1 LILQPNTEPG
11 KKNKFMESFK
21 GISNVL
27 LYFVP
32 ALLVLFGMFAVMKRF
47 LDNQNAMTR
56 KFLERD
62 LQMKTIEDKNSRS
75 RESVPMKLQAL
86 ERLILFLE
94 RISPNSL
101 LVRVHRGGMAAS
113 QLQSEL
119 VATIR
124 AEFEHNLSQQIYV
137 SEQAWEEVKDA
148 KEEMIRIINN
158 AFSHVG
164 ANASGIQMSSQIFEQ
179 VLKMENVPTQ
189 KAVDFIKSEA
199 KKILG

>member
-1 LILQPNTEPG
+1 MDKLSDT
-11 KKNKFMESFK
+11 
-21 GISNVL
+21 L

-32 ALLVLFGMFAVMKRF
+32 AILVLFGMFTVMKRF
-47 LDNQNAMTR
+47 LDSQSSTIR

-62 LQMKTIEDKNSRS
+62 LQLKGVEDKNIRQRDSI
-75 RESVPMKLQAL
+75 PLKLQAF
-86 ERLILFLE
+86 ERVILFLE

-101 LVRVHRGGMAAS
+101 LVRVHRGGMSAS
-113 QLQSEL
+113 QLQSDL

-124 AEFEHNLSQQIYV
+124 AEFEHNLSQQIYL

-164 ANASGIQMSSQIFEQ
+164 ANATGIQMSSHIFEQ

>member
-1 LILQPNTEPG
+1 MNSLDALSDI
-11 KKNKFMESFK
+11 
-21 GISNVL
+21 L

-32 ALLVLFGMFAVMKRF
+32 AIIVMIGMFIVTRRF
-47 LDNQNAMTR
+47 LNNQNVIIK

-62 LQMKTIEDKNSRS
+62 LQLKVVEDRNIRQK
-75 RESVPMKLQAL
+75 ESLPLKLQAF

-101 LVRVHRGGMAAS
+101 LVRVHRGGMSAI

-119 VATIR
+119 VSTIR

-137 SEQAWEEVKDA
+137 SERAWEEVKEG
-148 KEEMIRIINN
+148 KEEIIRIINV
-158 AFSHVG
+158 AFSYTG
-164 ANASGIQMSSQIFEQ
+164 SNATGIQMSSQIFEQ
-179 VLKMENVPTQ
+179 VLKIENVPTQ

-199 KKILG
+199 RKVLG

>member
-1 LILQPNTEPG
+1 
-11 KKNKFMESFK
+11 MES
-21 GISNVL
+21 NTNLTDVL

-32 ALLVLFGMFAVMKRF
+32 ALIVMMGMFMVMKRF
-47 LDNQNAMTR
+47 LDTQLLTLK

-62 LQMKTIEDKNSRS
+62 LIVKSAEDKNLRQ
-75 RESVPMKLQAL
+75 RESMPLKLQAY

-94 RISPNSL
+94 RIAPNSV

-113 QLQSEL
+113 QLQADL

-164 ANASGIQMSSQIFEQ
+164 TNASGIQMSSQIFEQ
-179 VLKMENVPTQ
+179 VLKMDTVPTQ
-189 KAVDFIKSEA
+189 KAIDFLKSEA

>member
-1 LILQPNTEPG
+1 L
-11 KKNKFMESFK
+11 
-21 GISNVL
+21 
-27 LYFVP
+27 
-32 ALLVLFGMFAVMKRF
+32 
-47 LDNQNAMTR
+47 R

-62 LQMKTIEDKNSRS
+62 LQLKTVEDRS
-75 RESVPMKLQAL
+75 ERQRESVPLKLQAM

-101 LVRVHRGGMAAS
+101 LVRVHRGGMAAG

-119 VATIR
+119 VSTIR

-189 KAVDFIKSEA
+189 KAVDFLKSEA

>member
-1 LILQPNTEPG
+1 MDKL
-11 KKNKFMESFK
+11 SD
-21 GISNVL
+21 VL

-32 ALLVLFGMFAVMKRF
+32 ALIVMFGMFAVMRRF
-47 LDNQNAMTR
+47 LDNQSTTLR

-62 LQMKTIEDKNSRS
+62 LQMKSVEDKNSRQ
-75 RESVPMKLQAL
+75 RESVPLKLQAF
-86 ERLILFLE
+86 ERIILFLE

-119 VATIR
+119 VSTIR
-124 AEFEHNLSQQIYV
+124 AEFEHNLSQQIYL

-164 ANASGIQMSSQIFEQ
+164 ANASGIQMSSHIFEQ

-189 KAVDFIKSEA
+189 KAIDFIKSEA

>member
-1 LILQPNTEPG
+1 
-11 KKNKFMESFK
+11 M
-21 GISNVL
+21 
-27 LYFVP
+27 YFVP
-32 ALLVLFGMFAVMKRF
+32 AVLVLGAMFMVMKRF
-47 LDNQNAMTR
+47 LDNQNYFIK

-62 LQMKTIEDKNSRS
+62 LQLKAVDDKNTRQRDSI
-75 RESVPMKLQAL
+75 PLKLQAL

-113 QLQSEL
+113 QLQQEL
-119 VATIR
+119 VSTIR

-137 SEQAWEEVKDA
+137 SEQAWDEVKDA

-164 ANASGIQMSSQIFEQ
+164 INASGIQMSSQIFEQ
-179 VLKMENVPTQ
+179 VLKMETVPTQ
-189 KAVDFIKSEA
+189 KAIDFIKSEA
-199 KKILG
+199 KKLLG

>member
-1 LILQPNTEPG
+1 
-11 KKNKFMESFK
+11 MENLSD
-21 GISNVL
+21 VL

-32 ALLVLFGMFAVMKRF
+32 ALIVMFGMFTVMKRF
-47 LDNQNAMTR
+47 IDNQHATIR

-62 LQMKTIEDKNSRS
+62 IQLKNVEDRNTRQ
-75 RESVPMKLQAL
+75 RESVPLKLQAF

-119 VATIR
+119 VSTIR
-124 AEFEHNLSQQIYV
+124 AEFEHNLSQQIYL

-164 ANASGIQMSSQIFEQ
+164 SNASGIQMSSHIFEQ
-179 VLKMENVPTQ
+179 VLKMETVPTQ
-189 KAVDFIKSEA
+189 KAIDFLKSEA

>member
-1 LILQPNTEPG
+1 
-11 KKNKFMESFK
+11 MESIK
-21 GISNVL
+21 GISDVL

-32 ALLVLFGMFAVMKRF
+32 ALLVLFGMFTVMKKF
-47 LDNQNAMTR
+47 IENQNSMIR
-56 KFLERD
+56 RFIERD
-62 LQMKTIEDKNSRS
+62 IQMKAVEDKNAKS
-75 RESVPMKLQAL
+75 RESIPLKLQAF

-94 RISPNSL
+94 RITPNSL

-119 VATIR
+119 VTTIR

-189 KAVDFIKSEA
+189 KALDFIKSEA

>member
-1 LILQPNTEPG
+1 MDSI
-11 KKNKFMESFK
+11 KA
-21 GISNVL
+21 ISDTL
-27 LYFVP
+27 LYFIP
-32 ALLVLFGMFAVMKRF
+32 AVIVMMGMFLVMKRF
-47 LDNQNAMTR
+47 LDEQHATIR
-56 KFLERD
+56 KFLEKD
-62 LQMKTIEDKNSRS
+62 LQMKAAEDRHIRQ
-75 RESVPMKLQAL
+75 RESLPLKLQAL
-86 ERLILFLE
+86 ERIILFLE

-119 VATIR
+119 VSTIR

-137 SEQAWEEVKDA
+137 SEQAWEEVKDS

-199 KKILG
+199 KKVLG

>member
-1 LILQPNTEPG
+1 
-11 KKNKFMESFK
+11 MESMDK
-21 GISNVL
+21 LSNVL

-32 ALLVLFGMFAVMKRF
+32 ALIVMFGMFTVMKRF
-47 LDNQNAMTR
+47 IDNQSSTLR

-62 LQMKTIEDKNSRS
+62 LQMKSVEDRNIRQ
-75 RESVPMKLQAL
+75 RESVPLKLQAF
-86 ERLILFLE
+86 ERIILFLE

-119 VATIR
+119 VSTIR
-124 AEFEHNLSQQIYV
+124 AEFEHNLSQQIYL

-164 ANASGIQMSSQIFEQ
+164 ANASGIQMSSHIFEQ

-189 KAVDFIKSEA
+189 KALDFIKSEA

>member
-1 LILQPNTEPG
+1 
-11 KKNKFMESFK
+11 M
-21 GISNVL
+21 L

-32 ALLVLFGMFAVMKRF
+32 ALLVLFGMFAVMKKF
-47 LDNQNAMTR
+47 LENQNSTIR

-62 LQMKTIEDKNSRS
+62 LQLKTVEDKNSRS
-75 RESVPMKLQAL
+75 RESVPLKLQAF
-86 ERLILFLE
+86 ERLILYLE
-94 RISPNSL
+94 RIAPNSL

-113 QLQSEL
+113 QLQAEL

-164 ANASGIQMSSQIFEQ
+164 ANATGIQMSSQIFEQ

-189 KAVDFIKSEA
+189 RALDFIKSEA
-199 KKILG
+199 KKVLG

>member
-1 LILQPNTEPG
+1 
-11 KKNKFMESFK
+11 MESIK
-21 GISNVL
+21 TISEVF
-27 LYFVP
+27 LYFIP
-32 ALLVLFGMFAVMKRF
+32 AFIVMAGMFLISKRF
-47 LDNQNAMTR
+47 LDEQHLTIR
-56 KFLERD
+56 KFLEKD
-62 LQMKTIEDKNSRS
+62 LQLKVIEDRNARQRDSL
-75 RESVPMKLQAL
+75 PLKLQAF

-101 LVRVHRGGMAAS
+101 LVRVHCGGMAAS

-119 VATIR
+119 VSTIR

-137 SEQAWEEVKDA
+137 SEQAWEEVKDG

-189 KAVDFIKSEA
+189 NAVDFINSEA
-199 KKILG
+199 KKLLG

>member
-1 LILQPNTEPG
+1 MDSL
-11 KKNKFMESFK
+11 KA
-21 GISNVL
+21 ISDVL
-27 LYFVP
+27 MYFVP
-32 ALLVLFGMFAVMKRF
+32 AIIVMLGMFTVMKKF
-47 LDNQNAMTR
+47 IDNQHSTLKR
-56 KFLERD
+56 FLERD
-62 LQMKTIEDKNSRS
+62 IQMKVVEDKNTKQ
-75 RESVPMKLQAL
+75 RESVPLKLQAF

-113 QLQSEL
+113 QLQQEL
-119 VATIR
+119 VSTIR

-164 ANASGIQMSSQIFEQ
+164 ANSSGIQMSSQIFEQ

-189 KAVDFIKSEA
+189 KAIDFIKSEA

>member
-1 LILQPNTEPG
+1 MEYINSISDVLINFIPAIII
-11 KKNKFMESFK
+11 M
-21 GISNVL
+21 IVM
-27 LYFVP
+27 FV
-32 ALLVLFGMFAVMKRF
+32 VMKKF
-47 LDNQNAMTR
+47 LNNQYIIIK

-62 LQMKTIEDKNSRS
+62 LQLKVVEERNMRQK
-75 RESVPMKLQAL
+75 ESLPLKLQAF

-101 LVRVHRGGMAAS
+101 LVRVHRGGMSAI
-113 QLQSEL
+113 QLQAEL

-137 SEQAWEEVKDA
+137 SDEAWEEVKDG

-158 AFSHVG
+158 AFSHAG
-164 ANASGIQMSSQIFEQ
+164 SNATGIQMSSQIFEQ

-189 KAVDFIKSEA
+189 KAVDFIKTEA
-199 KKILG
+199 RKLLG

>member
-1 LILQPNTEPG
+1 
-11 KKNKFMESFK
+11 
-21 GISNVL
+21 L

-32 ALLVLFGMFAVMKRF
+32 AVLVLVAMFTVIKRF
-47 LDNQNAMTR
+47 LDNQNSTIR

-62 LQMKTIEDKNSRS
+62 YQMKMAEDKNARQ
-75 RESVPMKLQAL
+75 RENIPLKLQAF
-86 ERLILFLE
+86 ERIILFLE

-101 LVRVHRGGMAAS
+101 LVRVHRGGMAAT
-113 QLQSEL
+113 QLQQEL
-119 VATIR
+119 VSTIR
-124 AEFEHNLSQQIYV
+124 AEFEHNLSQQIYL

-164 ANASGIQMSSQIFEQ
+164 ANASGIQMSAHIFEQ
-179 VLKMENVPTQ
+179 VLKMETVPTQ
-189 KAVDFIKSEA
+189 KAIDFIKSEA

>member
-1 LILQPNTEPG
+1 MGQL
-11 KKNKFMESFK
+11 SD
-21 GISNVL
+21 VL

-32 ALLVLFGMFAVMKRF
+32 AIIVMFGMFAVMKRF
-47 LDNQNAMTR
+47 LDNQHATLK

-62 LQMKTIEDKNSRS
+62 MQLKSVEDKNIRQRDSI
-75 RESVPMKLQAL
+75 PLKLQAM

-119 VATIR
+119 VSTIR

-164 ANASGIQMSSQIFEQ
+164 SNASGIQMSSQIFEQ

-189 KAVDFIKSEA
+189 KAVDFLKSEA
-199 KKILG
+199 KRLLG

>member
-1 LILQPNTEPG
+1 M
-11 KKNKFMESFK
+11 KK
-21 GISNVL
+21 
-27 LYFVP
+27 
-32 ALLVLFGMFAVMKRF
+32 F
-47 LDNQNAMTR
+47 LDNQNIILK
-56 KFLERD
+56 KFLEKD
-62 LQMKTIEDKNSRS
+62 LQMKVVEDKNSRQKDS
-75 RESVPMKLQAL
+75 LPLKLQAF
-86 ERLILFLE
+86 ERLRLFLE
-94 RISPNSL
+94 RITPNSL

-119 VATIR
+119 VSTIR

-148 KEEMIRIINN
+148 KEEMLRIINN

-164 ANASGIQMSSQIFEQ
+164 NNASGIQMSSQIFEQ

-199 KKILG
+199 RKLLG

>member
-1 LILQPNTEPG
+1 
-11 KKNKFMESFK
+11 MENIKS
-21 GISNVL
+21 ISDVL
-27 LYFVP
+27 MYFIP
-32 ALLVLFGMFAVMKRF
+32 AALVLFGMFTVMKRF
-47 LDNQNAMTR
+47 LENQQSVFR

-62 LQMKTIEDKNSRS
+62 LQLKNAEDKSERQRDS
-75 RESVPMKLQAL
+75 LPLKLQAY

-94 RISPNSL
+94 RISPNSI

-113 QLQSEL
+113 QLQAEL
-119 VATIR
+119 VTTVR

-137 SEQAWEEVKDA
+137 SEQAWEEIKDA
-148 KEEMIRIINN
+148 KEEIIRIINN

-179 VLKMENVPTQ
+179 VLNMENVPSQ
-189 KAVDFIKSEA
+189 KAIDFLKSEA

>member
-1 LILQPNTEPG
+1 
-11 KKNKFMESFK
+11 MESIK
-21 GISNVL
+21 AISEVF
-27 LYFVP
+27 LYFIP
-32 ALLVLFGMFAVMKRF
+32 AFIVMAGMFLISKRF
-47 LDNQNAMTR
+47 LDEQHLTIR
-56 KFLERD
+56 KFLEKD
-62 LQMKTIEDKNSRS
+62 LQLKVIEDRNARQRDSL
-75 RESVPMKLQAL
+75 PLKLQAF

-119 VATIR
+119 VSTIR

-137 SEQAWEEVKDA
+137 SEQAWEEVKDG

>member
-1 LILQPNTEPG
+1 
-11 KKNKFMESFK
+11 MESLK
-21 GISNVL
+21 GISDVL
-27 LYFVP
+27 IYFIP
-32 ALLVLFGMFAVMKRF
+32 AILVLFAMFAVMRRF
-47 LDNQNAMTR
+47 LDNQSTMIR

-62 LQMKTIEDKNSRS
+62 LQLKTVEDKNIRS
-75 RESVPMKLQAL
+75 RESVPLKLQAL

-94 RISPNSL
+94 RISPNQL

-189 KAVDFIKSEA
+189 RAVDFIKSEA

>member
-1 LILQPNTEPG
+1 
-11 KKNKFMESFK
+11 MESFK
-21 GISNVL
+21 AISDVL

-32 ALLVLFGMFAVMKRF
+32 AILVLLGMFTVMKKF
-47 LDNQNAMTR
+47 LDNQSIVIR

-62 LQMKTIEDKNSRS
+62 LQMKNVEERNTRQ
-75 RESVPMKLQAL
+75 RESVPLKLQAL
-86 ERLILFLE
+86 ERVILFLE

-189 KAVDFIKSEA
+189 KALDFIKSEA

>member
-1 LILQPNTEPG
+1 MDSINA
-11 KKNKFMESFK
+11 
-21 GISNVL
+21 ISDVL

-32 ALLVLFGMFAVMKRF
+32 AVIVMVGMFMLMKKF
-47 LDNQNAMTR
+47 LDNQYVIIK

-62 LQMKTIEDKNSRS
+62 LQLKVVEDRNTRH
-75 RESVPMKLQAL
+75 RESLPLKLQAF

-101 LVRVHRGGMAAS
+101 LVRVHRGGMSAS

-119 VATIR
+119 VSTIR

-137 SEQAWEEVKDA
+137 SEQAWEEVKDG

-158 AFSHVG
+158 AFGHAGS
-164 ANASGIQMSSQIFEQ
+164 NATGIQMSSQIFEQ

-199 KKILG
+199 RKLLG

>member
-1 LILQPNTEPG
+1 MDSL
-11 KKNKFMESFK
+11 KA
-21 GISNVL
+21 ISDVL

-32 ALLVLFGMFAVMKRF
+32 ALIVMFGMFTVMKKF
-47 LDNQNAMTR
+47 LDNQNATIR

-62 LQMKTIEDKNSRS
+62 LQLKSVDDKNVRQ
-75 RESVPMKLQAL
+75 RESVPLKLQAF

-94 RISPNSL
+94 RIAPNSL

-119 VATIR
+119 VSTIR

>member
-1 LILQPNTEPG
+1 
-11 KKNKFMESFK
+11 MESIK
-21 GISNVL
+21 AMSDVL
-27 LYFVP
+27 MYFVP
-32 ALLVLFGMFAVMKRF
+32 ALIVMFGMFMVMRRF
-47 LDNQNAMTR
+47 IDNQHATLR

-62 LQMKTIEDKNSRS
+62 LQLKTVEDRNMRQ
-75 RESVPMKLQAL
+75 RESLPLKLQAF

-94 RISPNSL
+94 RIAPNSL
-101 LVRVHRGGMAAS
+101 LVRVHRGGMSAS

-137 SEQAWEEVKDA
+137 SEQAWDEVKDG

-164 ANASGIQMSSQIFEQ
+164 NNASGIQMSSQIFEQ
-179 VLKMENVPTQ
+179 VLKMENIPTQ
-189 KAVDFIKSEA
+189 KAIDFIKSEA
-199 KKILG
+199 KKLLG